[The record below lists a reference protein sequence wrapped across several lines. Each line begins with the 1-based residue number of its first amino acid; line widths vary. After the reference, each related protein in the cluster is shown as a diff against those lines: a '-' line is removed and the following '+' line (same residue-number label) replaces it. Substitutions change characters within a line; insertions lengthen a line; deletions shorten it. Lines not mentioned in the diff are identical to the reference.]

1 MAISDKYYLISAKYK
16 SELASAYAPEGTKLA
31 HELIS
36 DINGDE
42 MPFEFTLVKVSSG
55 KNGLIES
62 TDLSGLNDVWL
73 DYQPNSLAWPL
84 MSSRLQSIINDSLT
98 GYENIK
104 WVKAKINSQDEQREY
119 YIPKFSNKL
128 DVLDE
133 AKTMYVP
140 GTDQIIK
147 PSFSLAKVKELAI
160 FHKPSSFWQ
169 ITTEMY
175 VSEKLKKAI
184 QIDKLIGLDFEKTSV
199 V

>member
-1 MAISDKYYLISAKYK
+1 MAINNKFYLISAKHK

-31 HELIS
+31 HELIL
-36 DINGDE
+36 DIKGE
-42 MPFEFTLVKVSSG
+42 EIPFEFTLVKVSSR
-55 KNGLIES
+55 KKGLVES
-62 TDLSGLNDVWL
+62 TGLSSLKDVWL

-84 MSSRLQSIINDSLT
+84 MSSRLKSIIDDNLT
-98 GYENIK
+98 GFENIK
-104 WVKAKINSQDEQREY
+104 WVKAKINSHDEQREY

-140 GTDQIIK
+140 GTVQIIK
-147 PSFSLAKVKELAI
+147 PSFSSSKIKELAI

-169 ITTEMY
+169 ITTEIY
-175 VSEKLKKAI
+175 VCEKVKKAI
-184 QIDKLIGLDFEKTSV
+184 QKDKLVGLDFEITSV

>member
-1 MAISDKYYLISAKYK
+1 MAINDKFYLLSAKHK
-16 SELASAYAPEGTKLA
+16 SELISAYAPEGTKLA

-36 DINGDE
+36 DIEGDE
-42 MPFEFTLVKVSSG
+42 IPFEFTLTKVSSG
-55 KNGLIES
+55 KNGLVEI
-62 TDLSGLNDVWL
+62 TDLSGVKDIWL

-84 MSSRLQSIINDSLT
+84 MSLKLKTIIDDNLT
-98 GYENIK
+98 GEENIK
-104 WVKAKINSQDEQREY
+104 WIKVKINSQDEQREY
-119 YIPKFSNKL
+119 YIPKFSEKL

-133 AKTMYVP
+133 GKTMYVP

-147 PSFSLAKVKELAI
+147 PYYSLTKVEKLTV

-175 VSEKLKKAI
+175 IGENLRKLI
-184 QIDKLIGLDFEKTSV
+184 QKNKLIGLDFEKTSV

>member
-1 MAISDKYYLISAKYK
+1 MAINDKYYLISAKHK
-16 SELASAYAPEGTKLA
+16 SELASAYAPEGTKLT

-62 TDLSGLNDVWL
+62 TDLSGLNDIWL

-84 MSSRLQSIINDSLT
+84 MSLRLQSIINDSLT

-147 PSFSLAKVKELAI
+147 PSFSLVKVKDLAT

-184 QIDKLIGLDFEKTSV
+184 QKDKLIGLDFEKTSV